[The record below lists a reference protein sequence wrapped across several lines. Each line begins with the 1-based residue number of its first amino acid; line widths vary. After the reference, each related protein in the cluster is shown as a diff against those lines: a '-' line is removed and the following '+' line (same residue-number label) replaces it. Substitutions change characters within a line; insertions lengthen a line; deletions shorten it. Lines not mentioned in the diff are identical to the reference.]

1 VVGTLKESENGGEAK
16 MATIGRYIITITT
29 ADVGNVVFTAPII
42 VKRIHILGTT
52 ATAIGDAYRLED
64 PDGNLL
70 YRSQA
75 SGAYYESES
84 ITQRKW
90 TSGIKVITLASGEMD
105 IEYDR
110 DTKY

>member
-1 VVGTLKESENGGEAK
+1 
-16 MATIGRYIITITT
+16 MATIGRYVITVTT
-29 ADVGNVVFTAPII
+29 ADVGNVVFTDPII
-42 VKRIHILGTT
+42 VKRIHILGTAGT
-52 ATAIGDAYRLED
+52 VAGHTYRLED

-75 SGAYYESES
+75 NGAYYESES

-90 TSGIKVITLASGEMD
+90 TGGIKVITLSSGEID

>member
-1 VVGTLKESENGGEAK
+1 
-16 MATIGRYIITITT
+16 MTT
-29 ADVGNVVFTAPII
+29 ADVGNVVFTDPIT
-42 VKRIHILGTT
+42 VKRIHILGTV
-52 ATAIGDAYRLED
+52 ATAAGDAYRLED

-75 SGAYYESES
+75 NGAYYESES

-90 TSGIKVITLASGEMD
+90 TGGIKVITLGSGAID

>member
-1 VVGTLKESENGGEAK
+1 
-16 MATIGRYIITITT
+16 MATQGRYIISVTV
-29 ADVGNVVFTAPII
+29 ADVGNVVFSEPIT
-42 VKRIHILGTT
+42 VKRIHILGTAST
-52 ATAIGDAYRLED
+52 VAGHAYRLED

-84 ITQRKW
+84 ITQRRW
-90 TSGIKVITLASGEMD
+90 TGGIKVVTLASGEID

>member
-1 VVGTLKESENGGEAK
+1 
-16 MATIGRYIITITT
+16 MATIGRYIITVTT
-29 ADVGNVVFTAPII
+29 ADVGNTVFTDPII
-42 VKRIHILGTT
+42 VKRIHILGT
-52 ATAIGDAYRLED
+52 AGTAIGHAYQLED

-90 TSGIKVITLASGEMD
+90 TGGIKVITLDSGEID

>member
-1 VVGTLKESENGGEAK
+1 
-16 MATIGRYIITITT
+16 MATIGRYIITITA
-29 ADVGNVVFTAPII
+29 ADVGNVVFTDPIT
-42 VKRIHILGTT
+42 VKRIHILGTGST
-52 ATAIGDAYRLED
+52 VAGDGYRLED

-75 SGAYYESES
+75 NGVYYESES

-90 TSGIKVITLASGEMD
+90 TGGVKVVTLGSGEID
-105 IEYDR
+105 IEYDL

>member
-1 VVGTLKESENGGEAK
+1 
-16 MATIGRYIITITT
+16 MATIGRYIISVTT
-29 ADVGNVVFTAPII
+29 ADVGNVVFTDPII
-42 VKRIHILGTT
+42 VKRIHILGTAGT
-52 ATAIGDAYRLED
+52 VAGHAYRLED

-75 SGAYYESES
+75 NGAYYESES

-90 TSGIKVITLASGEMD
+90 TGGIKVITLASGEMD

>member
-1 VVGTLKESENGGEAK
+1 

-29 ADVGNVVFTAPII
+29 ADVGNVVFTAPIT
-42 VKRIHILGTT
+42 VKRIHILG
-52 ATAIGDAYRLED
+52 ATGTVAGDAYRLED

-75 SGAYYESES
+75 NGAYYESES

-90 TSGIKVITLASGEMD
+90 TGGVKVITLSSGEID

>member
-1 VVGTLKESENGGEAK
+1 MPT
-16 MATIGRYIITITT
+16 TGRYIITVTT
-29 ADVGNVVFTAPII
+29 ADIGNVVFSEPIT
-42 VKRIHILGTT
+42 VKRIHILGTAST
-52 ATAIGDAYRLED
+52 VAGHAYRLED

-90 TSGIKVITLASGEMD
+90 TGGIKVITLDSGEID

>member
-1 VVGTLKESENGGEAK
+1 

-29 ADVGNVVFTAPII
+29 ADVGNVVFTDPII
-42 VKRIHILGTT
+42 VKRIHILGTAGT
-52 ATAIGDAYRLED
+52 AAGDAYRLED
-64 PDGNLL
+64 QTGQLL

-75 SGAYYESES
+75 NGAYYESES

-90 TSGIKVITLASGEMD
+90 VGGIKVITVGSGEID

-110 DTKY
+110 DTRY

>member
-1 VVGTLKESENGGEAK
+1 
-16 MATIGRYIITITT
+16 MATIGRYIITLTG
-29 ADVGNVVFTAPII
+29 ADVGNVVMTAPII
-42 VKRIHILGTT
+42 VKRIHILGAVGTS
-52 ATAIGDAYRLED
+52 AGDAYRLED

-90 TSGIKVITLASGEMD
+90 TGGVKVITLGSGEID
-105 IEYDR
+105 IEYDL

>member
-1 VVGTLKESENGGEAK
+1 MPT
-16 MATIGRYIITITT
+16 TGRYIISVT
-29 ADVGNVVFTAPII
+29 AADIGNVVFTDPVI
-42 VKRIHILGTT
+42 VKRIHILGTAST
-52 ATAIGDAYRLED
+52 VAGHAYRLED

-75 SGAYYESES
+75 NGAYYESES

-90 TSGIKVITLASGEMD
+90 TGGIKVITLDSGAMD

>member
-1 VVGTLKESENGGEAK
+1 
-16 MATIGRYIITITT
+16 MPTIGRYIITVTT
-29 ADVGNVVFTAPII
+29 ADVGNVVFTDPVI
-42 VKRIHILGTT
+42 VKRIHILGTAST
-52 ATAIGDAYRLED
+52 VAGHAYQLED

-75 SGAYYESES
+75 NGAYYESES

-90 TSGIKVITLASGEMD
+90 TGGIKVITLDSGEMD

>member
-1 VVGTLKESENGGEAK
+1 
-16 MATIGRYIITITT
+16 MATTGRYIITVT
-29 ADVGNVVFTAPII
+29 AADIGNVVLSEPIVI
-42 VKRIHILGTT
+42 KRIHILGTAST
-52 ATAIGDAYRLED
+52 VAGNAYRLED

-75 SGAYYESES
+75 NGAYYESES

-90 TSGIKVITLASGEMD
+90 TGGIKVVTLDSGEID
-105 IEYDR
+105 IEGDR

>member
-1 VVGTLKESENGGEAK
+1 
-16 MATIGRYIITITT
+16 MPTIGRYIITVTT
-29 ADVGNVVFTAPII
+29 ADVSNVVFTDPII
-42 VKRIHILGTT
+42 VKRIHILGT
-52 ATAIGDAYRLED
+52 AGTAIGHAYRLED

-90 TSGIKVITLASGEMD
+90 TGGIKVITLDSGEMD

>member
-1 VVGTLKESENGGEAK
+1 MPT
-16 MATIGRYIITITT
+16 TGRYIISVT
-29 ADVGNVVFTAPII
+29 AADIGNVVFTDPVI
-42 VKRIHILGTT
+42 VKRIHILGTAST
-52 ATAIGDAYRLED
+52 VAGHTYRLED

-75 SGAYYESES
+75 NGAYYESES

-90 TSGIKVITLASGEMD
+90 TGGIKVITLDSGAMD

>member
-1 VVGTLKESENGGEAK
+1 
-16 MATIGRYIITITT
+16 MATIGRYIISVTT
-29 ADVGNVVFTAPII
+29 ADVGNVVFTDPII
-42 VKRIHILGTT
+42 VKRIHILGTAGT
-52 ATAIGDAYRLED
+52 VAGHAYRLED

-75 SGAYYESES
+75 NGAYYESES

-90 TSGIKVITLASGEMD
+90 TGGIKVVAISSGEMD

>member
-1 VVGTLKESENGGEAK
+1 
-16 MATIGRYIITITT
+16 MPTIGRYIITVTG
-29 ADVGNVVFTAPII
+29 ADVGNVVFTDPLT
-42 VKRIHILGTT
+42 VKRIHILGTGST
-52 ATAIGDAYRLED
+52 VAGHAYRLED

-75 SGAYYESES
+75 NGAYYESES

-90 TSGIKVITLASGEMD
+90 TGGIKVITLDSGEMD

>member
-1 VVGTLKESENGGEAK
+1 
-16 MATIGRYIITITT
+16 MPTIGRYIITVTT
-29 ADVGNVVFTAPII
+29 ADVGNVVFTDPII
-42 VKRIHILGTT
+42 VKRIHILGTAGT
-52 ATAIGDAYRLED
+52 VAGHAYRLED

-75 SGAYYESES
+75 NGAYYESES

-90 TSGIKVITLASGEMD
+90 TGGIKVITISSGEID

>member
-1 VVGTLKESENGGEAK
+1 
-16 MATIGRYIITITT
+16 MATIGRYIITVTT
-29 ADVGNVVFTAPII
+29 ADVGNVVFTDPVI
-42 VKRIHILGTT
+42 VKRIHILGTAGT
-52 ATAIGDAYRLED
+52 VAGDAYRLED

-75 SGAYYESES
+75 NGAYYESES

-90 TSGIKVITLASGEMD
+90 TGGIKVITLAGGAID

>member
-1 VVGTLKESENGGEAK
+1 
-16 MATIGRYIITITT
+16 MATIGRYIITVTT
-29 ADVGNVVFTAPII
+29 ADVGNVVFTGPII
-42 VKRIHILGTT
+42 VKRIHILG
-52 ATAIGDAYRLED
+52 ATGTVAGDAYRLED
-64 PDGNLL
+64 PSGNLL

-90 TSGIKVITLASGEMD
+90 TGGVKVVTLSSGEID
-105 IEYDR
+105 IEYDL

>member
-1 VVGTLKESENGGEAK
+1 
-16 MATIGRYIITITT
+16 MATIGRYVITVTT
-29 ADVGNVVFTAPII
+29 ADVGNVVFTDPMI
-42 VKRIHILGTT
+42 VKRIHILGTAGT
-52 ATAIGDAYRLED
+52 VAGHAYRLED

-75 SGAYYESES
+75 NGAYYESES

-90 TSGIKVITLASGEMD
+90 TGGVKVITISSGEID

>member
-1 VVGTLKESENGGEAK
+1 MPT
-16 MATIGRYIITITT
+16 TGRYIITVTT
-29 ADVGNVVFTAPII
+29 ADIGNVVFSEPIT
-42 VKRIHILGTT
+42 VKRIHILGTGST
-52 ATAIGDAYRLED
+52 VIGHAYRLED

-90 TSGIKVITLASGEMD
+90 TGGIKVITLDSGEID

>member
-1 VVGTLKESENGGEAK
+1 
-16 MATIGRYIITITT
+16 MATQGRYIISVTV
-29 ADVGNVVFTAPII
+29 ADVGNVVFSEPIT
-42 VKRIHILGTT
+42 VKRIHILGTAST
-52 ATAIGDAYRLED
+52 VTGHAYRLED

-75 SGAYYESES
+75 NGAYYESES
-84 ITQRKW
+84 ITQRRW
-90 TSGIKVITLASGEMD
+90 TGGIKVVTLDSGEID